1 MGNSFI
7 FVFGCVVFGVTIA
20 SAFIAVMASD
30 HPDDAS

>member
-1 MGNSFI
+1 MGNGLI

-20 SAFIAVMASD
+20 SAFIAAIASD